1 MPSTNESSTE
11 TEMLELIAKM
21 DPVIAKPDKLLK
33 DSQITDLYKQF
44 REEIQKIQD
53 EENQQRRLKDDTQR
67 RASQPEKG
75 TEQSATVG
83 VVSGGTRKGRDAKR
97 TSKKLGDLDDSD
109 YEEVM
114 REQLDTISDHSPSK
128 QGYPMNLPVKII
140 KMEAKKPLAMPK
152 KGSVPPTLSTQ
163 LTESENAM
171 YQRAIKDFKIE
182 LQKKIDERYPDDYNK
197 TTLMDDNITKMKN
210 EILRKIKFYK

>member
-1 MPSTNESSTE
+1 
-11 TEMLELIAKM
+11 MLELIAKM

-83 VVSGGTRKGRDAKR
+83 VVSGGTRKGREAKR

-140 KMEAKKPLAMPK
+140 KMEA
-152 KGSVPPTLSTQ
+152 T
-163 LTESENAM
+163 
-171 YQRAIKDFKIE
+171 AILYRFDVI
-182 LQKKIDERYPDDYNK
+182 
-197 TTLMDDNITKMKN
+197 
-210 EILRKIKFYK
+210 